1 MKSAEPPGAARKSR
15 RLLAALIVLVL
26 VLAGVWAGWRHAAA
40 DREPIRIGV
49 LHSLTGSMGRSEAP
63 LVDGVR
69 LAVEEIN
76 ANGGL
81 LGRTVEMVVVDSRS
95 DPKVAAVEAARLIRD
110 EKVVAL
116 FACWT
121 SSCRQAVRLVVQTAG
136 HLMFYAVQYE
146 GLEQS
151 DRIVYTGA
159 APNQEIVP
167 ATRWA
172 LETLGRRI
180 YLVGSDYVY
189 PRTAHRMIR
198 ELVTTADGGIVGE
211 RFVPLG
217 GADMKAVVDDIRRL
231 RPDAVLNTLNGDSN
245 AHFFAALKQAG
256 LANVPM
262 LSFSIAENELVAYGA
277 AGLTDHYAVW
287 GCG

>member
-1 MKSAEPPGAARKSR
+1 M
-15 RLLAALIVLVL
+15 L
-26 VLAGVWAGWRHAAA
+26 
-40 DREPIRIGV
+40 D
-49 LHSLTGSMGRSEAP
+49 
-63 LVDGVR
+63 
-69 LAVEEIN
+69 
-76 ANGGL
+76 
-81 LGRTVEMVVVDSRS
+81 VVV
-95 DPKVAAVEAARLIRD
+95 
-110 EKVVAL
+110 
-116 FACWT
+116 
-121 SSCRQAVRLVVQTAG
+121 AVRLVVQTAG

-287 GCG
+287 SYFQALETPENLDFVARFRARYGMERVTSEPLEAAYLAVKLWAQAVQRAGHLTPRAIREARRC

>member
-1 MKSAEPPGAARKSR
+1 MKSAEPPGAARMSR

-121 SSCRQAVRLVVQTAG
+121 SSWRCASSCRR
-136 HLMFYAVQYE
+136 
-146 GLEQS
+146 
-151 DRIVYTGA
+151 
-159 APNQEIVP
+159 P
-167 ATRWA
+167 
-172 LETLGRRI
+172 
-180 YLVGSDYVY
+180 
-189 PRTAHRMIR
+189 
-198 ELVTTADGGIVGE
+198 VT
-211 RFVPLG
+211 
-217 GADMKAVVDDIRRL
+217 
-231 RPDAVLNTLNGDSN
+231 
-245 AHFFAALKQAG
+245 
-256 LANVPM
+256 
-262 LSFSIAENELVAYGA
+262 
-277 AGLTDHYAVW
+277 
-287 GCG
+287 